1 MHLFYAARMYNV
13 GDRRDRRI
21 PPIVCILK
29 VLQIGVWSEFL
40 FSRWLKNQKNFIYFS
55 IFEVV
60 GNLYSN
66 LFILNLRKIH
76 AKALLP
82 VSVEPSHLSFAM
94 TGNLSSGIGSTHPVE
109 VRFPEPPIQSSQSW
123 SAKCAYTG
131 LHAYKR
137 GTTSETTTTD
147 LCFEEFYSVRTLRPI
162 LAQDFTVVLRAL
174 ETVHEILATHAIY
187 HHLILNFGN
196 PFALL
201 IASWSAVATIPLT
214 TLIEAIVHSF
224 YAGRIYQ
231 LSRKRDWWTPA
242 VVCILKTVQI
252 ALSIIITIDVF
263 NIKSYIDIANNKR
276 VTAMDISCFLCS
288 LVGDILCAGTLSYYL
303 HTSRSGINSTDSL
316 INKLIIHTVNNG
328 AVTSMAGICLFVF
341 IVPKPKSLIYFAIF
355 QVLSNL
361 YANSLLSTL
370 NSRRPHAEAPLSVV
384 ADSSNHSFGKLRPL
398 NGSISTTATDHPVRI
413 PEPLSDVYISGRNAE
428 SSWLKMGSG
437 RG

>member
-1 MHLFYAARMYNV
+1 MTT
-13 GDRRDRRI
+13 
-21 PPIVCILK
+21 
-29 VLQIGVWSEFL
+29 
-40 FSRWLKNQKNFIYFS
+40 
-55 IFEVV
+55 
-60 GNLYSN
+60 
-66 LFILNLRKIH
+66 
-76 AKALLP
+76 
-82 VSVEPSHLSFAM
+82 PSHLALRLDLGD
-94 TGNLSSGIGSTHPVE
+94 TYGAVLIAVIISSCLYGVTCLQTWYYFRNYNDRSLLRGIVL
-109 VRFPEPPIQSSQSW
+109 V
-123 SAKCAYTG
+123 
-131 LHAYKR
+131 
-137 GTTSETTTTD
+137 
-147 LCFEEFYSVRTLRPI
+147 I
-162 LAQDFTVVLRAL
+162 LAL

-276 VTAMDISCFLCS
+276 AMDISCFLCS

-398 NGSISTTATDHPVRI
+398 NGSISTTATDHVNFSVLIR
-413 PEPLSDVYISGRNAE
+413 LSTVVN
-428 SSWLKMGSG
+428 
-437 RG
+437 